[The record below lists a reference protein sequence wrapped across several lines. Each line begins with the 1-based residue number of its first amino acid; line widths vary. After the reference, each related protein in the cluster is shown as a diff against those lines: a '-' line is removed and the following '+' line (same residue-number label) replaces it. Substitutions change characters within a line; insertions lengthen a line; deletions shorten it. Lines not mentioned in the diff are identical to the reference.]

1 MIRALIAI
9 DSYRVTGPAKGLL
22 DFCESARGHVQPLVV
37 AFQRGPGETTEFRRE
52 CERRR
57 IPVEVVWERCR
68 YDVSALGRARRVAE
82 SFRPELLQ
90 THGYKADV
98 VGITLRWRLGVP
110 WLAFSHGRTDEG
122 AKTRLYH
129 RLGDFL
135 LRHADRIVAVSAA
148 RKAALVAQGCSPAR
162 VVMVHNAVAVPRGTP
177 GRAVG
182 AAADRASV
190 RRELGLA
197 DDRPL
202 IAVIGRLSPEK
213 GQAYFVDAMVE
224 VARALPGVH
233 ALVLGEGQDEARL
246 RAQAAARGV
255 EGAIRFAGYRRDLD
269 RLYPAI
275 DLLVLPSLSEGLP
288 NVVLEAMAHARA
300 VVATR
305 VGGVPEVVDDG
316 VSGVLVPPANADAL
330 AHAMVGV
337 LRDAPRRAAMGEIAR
352 ARIERDF
359 SVRARTERLL
369 AIYAGLLRLRP
380 EATDITNGPGL
391 GTRPVAVR

>member
-1 MIRALIAI
+1 
-9 DSYRVTGPAKGLL
+9 
-22 DFCESARGHVQPLVV
+22 
-37 AFQRGPGETTEFRRE
+37 
-52 CERRR
+52 
-57 IPVEVVWERCR
+57 
-68 YDVSALGRARRVAE
+68 
-82 SFRPELLQ
+82 
-90 THGYKADV
+90 
-98 VGITLRWRLGVP
+98 
-110 WLAFSHGRTDEG
+110 
-122 AKTRLYH
+122 
-129 RLGDFL
+129 
-135 LRHADRIVAVSAA
+135 
-148 RKAALVAQGCSPAR
+148 
-162 VVMVHNAVAVPRGTP
+162 
-177 GRAVG
+177 
-182 AAADRASV
+182 
-190 RRELGLA
+190 
-197 DDRPL
+197 
-202 IAVIGRLSPEK
+202 
-213 GQAYFVDAMVE
+213 MVE

-352 ARIERDF
+352 ARIERGF
-359 SVRARTERLL
+359 SVRARPQRLPAVYAGRLL
-369 AIYAGLLRLRP
+369 LPP
-380 EATDITNGPGL
+380 EATDITDRAGARALPA
-391 GTRPVAVR
+391 AVR